1 MPKYILFD
9 TETTGNS
16 QEDRIIQ
23 VGAIILSNSGIDAH
37 YDELCSSDIDIKIEA
52 MEVHGIVP
60 EDILNKPKFIETS
73 FYQELNR
80 LNISENYLIA
90 HNIKF
95 DLGMLEKEGFENH
108 LTLIDTLRCSK
119 HLYPESPFHRLQYFR
134 YSLELY
140 KEEKAKA
147 QKLAIEI
154 KPHDALSDVII
165 MQLFI
170 SHLVKKVKEKFP
182 DKNPMKQLAYLTQTP
197 VMLETFRFGK
207 YKDQKIAKIVNQDKG
222 YISWMLKN
230 MEMDEDLKY
239 TLDTLMGK
247 LL

>member
-16 QEDRIIQ
+16 EEDRIIQ
-23 VGAIILSNSGIDAH
+23 VGAIILSGNGQSEH
-37 YDELCSSDIDIKIEA
+37 YDELCSSDVAIKVEA

-60 EDILNKPKFIETS
+60 QDIINKPNFIETS
-73 FYQELNR
+73 FYKKLNK
-80 LNISENYLIA
+80 LNQPQNYLIA

-95 DLGMLEKEGFENH
+95 DLGMLQKEGFQNNT
-108 LTLIDTLRCSK
+108 TLIDTLRCSK

-140 KEEKAKA
+140 KEEKEKA
-147 QKLAIEI
+147 QKLGIEI
-154 KPHDALSDVII
+154 KPHDALSDVLI

-170 SHLVKKVKEKFP
+170 SKLVQKVKEKFP
-182 DKNPMKQLAYLTQTP
+182 NQNPMQQLAHLTQTP

-222 YISWMLKN
+222 YISWMQKN
-230 MEMDEDLKY
+230 MEMDEDLKH
-239 TLDTLMGK
+239 TLDTLTGK

>member
-16 QEDRIIQ
+16 EEDRIIQ
-23 VGAIILSNSGIDAH
+23 VGAIILSNSGESDH
-37 YDELCSSDIDIKIEA
+37 YDELCSSNIDIKIEA

-60 EDILNKPKFIETS
+60 EDIVDKPIFTKTRFYKKLN
-73 FYQELNR
+73 ELNTK
-80 LNISENYLIA
+80 ENYLIA

-108 LTLIDTLRCSK
+108 LTLIDTLRCAK

-147 QKLAIEI
+147 QKLGIEI

-170 SHLVKKVKEKFP
+170 SHLVKKVREKFP
-182 DKNPMKQLAYLTQTP
+182 DKNPMQQLAYLTQTP

-222 YISWMLKN
+222 YISWMQKN
-230 MEMDEDLKY
+230 MELDEDLKY
-239 TLDTLMGK
+239 TLDTLTGK

>member
-16 QEDRIIQ
+16 EEDRIIQ
-23 VGAIILSNSGIDAH
+23 VGAIILSNSGIDTH
-37 YDELCSSDIDIKIEA
+37 YDELCSTNIDIKIEA

-60 EDILNKPKFIETS
+60 EDIIGKPNFIETA
-73 FYQELNR
+73 FYKKLNELN
-80 LNISENYLIA
+80 SKENYLIA

-108 LTLIDTLRCSK
+108 LTLIDTLRCAK
-119 HLYPESPFHRLQYFR
+119 HLYPQSPFHRLQYFR

-140 KEEKAKA
+140 KDEKLKA
-147 QKLAIEI
+147 QNLGIEI

-170 SHLVKKVKEKFP
+170 SHLVRKVKEKFP
-182 DKNPMKQLAYLTQTP
+182 DKNPMKQLAHLTQTP

-230 MEMDEDLKY
+230 MDMDEDLKF

>member
-9 TETTGNS
+9 TETTGNAE
-16 QEDRIIQ
+16 EDRIIQ
-23 VGAIILSNSGIDAH
+23 VGAIILSNSGIDNH

-60 EDILNKPKFIETS
+60 SDLENKPNFTDTL
-73 FYQELNR
+73 FYKKLNELNQP
-80 LNISENYLIA
+80 ENYLIA

-95 DLGMLEKEGFENH
+95 DLGMLEKEGFKNN
-108 LTLIDTLRCSK
+108 LTLIDTLRCAK
-119 HLYPESPFHRLQYFR
+119 HLYPQSPFHRLQYFR

-140 KEEKAKA
+140 KDEKAKA
-147 QKLAIEI
+147 QKLGIEI

-165 MQLFI
+165 MQLFM
-170 SHLVKKVKEKFP
+170 SELVKKVKEKFP
-182 DKNPMKQLAYLTQTP
+182 DQNPMKQLANLTQTP

-230 MEMDEDLKY
+230 MDLDEDLKY